1 MATKQFLRANSNY
14 FVSSGYLHSYKTNFL
29 TVTSQ
34 LDLTPLQANKI
45 LNSFIKKKKAD
56 FEKFCK
62 SYNVKFDNSFSEQL
76 TKILIQGDKN
86 ADKLLKDK
94 IELILENLDDSFF
107 EEVKE
112 KFNFFVE
119 NLNLENTIYSGNQKN
134 KLATQK
140 NIYLNK
146 KNMISKTGF
155 EVLRNA
161 FLKDLQNEDPEL
173 WESLRIILDSISK
186 SGGSTN
192 ILATAVG
199 LTKLSK
205 KSINKKLDLEA
216 LKNQI
221 SFNLGLDDINTRK
234 SGIYNNVKG
243 LFSEI
248 VAEESL
254 KQIENVLISKT
265 GTKSISNITAK
276 ADITIELPNSDD
288 ILGVSVKN
296 IMLIDQYNKNF
307 QEKIDLFKVQDLT
320 LSNLNNM
327 INLSSVDDII
337 PSISQITEEI
347 YYLIINEQYFASIG
361 SRNKK
366 TGTYSKQKKDEKI
379 SNFLDSYF
387 LSLAAVWFG
396 DALTESLEKDTNI
409 YLMNNGLVYD
419 PNRKIIVPVY
429 KMLEAIQKQISN
441 FSNNM
446 NSIKVNYYFNTS
458 IDPDEFYKEK
468 IEAAPKKGSK
478 MKSYPDS
485 LMNVGIKKGNQVKS
499 NMKVS
504 ITLLFLDKLIQQ
516 IKI

>member
-1 MATKQFLRANSNY
+1 M
-14 FVSSGYLHSYKTNFL
+14 
-29 TVTSQ
+29 
-34 LDLTPLQANKI
+34 
-45 LNSFIKKKKAD
+45 
-56 FEKFCK
+56 
-62 SYNVKFDNSFSEQL
+62 
-76 TKILIQGDKN
+76 
-86 ADKLLKDK
+86 
-94 IELILENLDDSFF
+94 
-107 EEVKE
+107 
-112 KFNFFVE
+112 
-119 NLNLENTIYSGNQKN
+119 
-134 KLATQK
+134 
-140 NIYLNK
+140 
-146 KNMISKTGF
+146 
-155 EVLRNA
+155 
-161 FLKDLQNEDPEL
+161 
-173 WESLRIILDSISK
+173 
-186 SGGSTN
+186 
-192 ILATAVG
+192 
-199 LTKLSK
+199 
-205 KSINKKLDLEA
+205 
-216 LKNQI
+216 
-221 SFNLGLDDINTRK
+221 
-234 SGIYNNVKG
+234 
-243 LFSEI
+243 
-248 VAEESL
+248 
-254 KQIENVLISKT
+254 
-265 GTKSISNITAK
+265 
-276 ADITIELPNSDD
+276 PNSDD

-296 IMLIDQYNKNF
+296 ITLIDQYNKNF